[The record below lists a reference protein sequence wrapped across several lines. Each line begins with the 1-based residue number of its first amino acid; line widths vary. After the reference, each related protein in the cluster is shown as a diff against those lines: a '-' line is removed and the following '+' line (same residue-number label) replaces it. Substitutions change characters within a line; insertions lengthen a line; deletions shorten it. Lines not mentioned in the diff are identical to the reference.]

1 MNIPFYQVDAFTS
14 KPFGGNP
21 AAVCPLEAWPADD
34 LMQSIA
40 FENNLA
46 ETAFFVPENG
56 LYRLRWF
63 TPKAEVELCGHATLA
78 TAHVLFH
85 HLGFSGDRIRFITRS
100 GELGVEKSGY
110 LLVLDFP
117 ARPPVPA
124 PLPKGI
130 AEALGGA
137 PAEFLAW
144 NDYWMGL
151 YKSKQEVRNLA
162 PDFKRL
168 GHACPHG
175 FIATARGGP
184 GDFVSRFFAPALG
197 IDEDPVT
204 GSAHTVLIPFWAAR
218 LGREKLHAFQI
229 SARGGEIWC
238 ELKGDRVSIAGR
250 AITILTGTIQ
260 L

>member
-1 MNIPFYQVDAFTS
+1 MNIPIYQVDAFTS

-34 LMQSIA
+34 LLQSIA
-40 FENNLA
+40 FENNLS

-56 LYRLRWF
+56 IYHLRWF

-85 HLGFSGDRIRFITRS
+85 HLGFTGERIRFMTQS
-100 GELGVEKSGY
+100 GELGVEKSGL

-117 ARPPVPA
+117 ARPPVPT
-124 PLPKGI
+124 PLPKGLT
-130 AEALGGA
+130 EALGGA

-144 NDYWMGL
+144 KHYWLGL
-151 YKSKQEVRNLA
+151 YKSKQDVQNLA
-162 PDFKRL
+162 PDFKLL
-168 GHACPHG
+168 GRACPHG

-197 IDEDPVT
+197 VDEDPVT

-218 LGREKLHAFQI
+218 LGREKFHAFQI
-229 SARGGEIWC
+229 SARGGELWC

-250 AITILTGTIQ
+250 AVTVISGTMNI
-260 L
+260 